1 MERRWVVGW
10 IGRVVKAEWVGGW
23 VVGFVCVC
31 VFVCVWL
38 RWAGGCCILGV
49 GWVFSEELI
58 GSGCWLQVSYYFI

>member
-1 MERRWVVGW
+1 MGGLAWSGGVVERRWVVGW

-31 VFVCVWL
+31 LCVCGGL

-49 GWVFSEELI
+49 GF
-58 GSGCWLQVSYYFI
+58 Q